1 MVQSRDTARTSRDL
15 KRIVLAL
22 QRQSQRVPKLEREL
36 SAGREMTATLN
47 ARSRDLQR
55 ELTSTSRLIRD
66 MERALTAIVAIE
78 HGKRVDRR
86 LARAQRLAE
95 RALTQV
101 SRSRTGE
108 EPAMP
113 TKAPAP
119 HRTARTAQG

>member
-55 ELTSTSRLIRD
+55 ELSSTSKLIRE
-66 MERALTAIVAIE
+66 MERALSAIVAIE

-101 SRSRTGE
+101 SRSRNDD
-108 EPAMP
+108 EPAVAAR
-113 TKAPAP
+113 APAP
-119 HRTARTAQG
+119 RRAVRTAQG